1 MKTKLLFIYVLCFLF
16 SCGISAQQSQ
26 KGWFKIGK
34 AKKTVPIATQSQ
46 NTQSAQSR
54 SIEGWQGK
62 KAPAQATRIFYYNNG
77 NEKVYTHKEYY
88 EYDAYGNV
96 TLIEPNINERVIYEY
111 DNKTNGKLLLSETH
125 YVWDYPTQVWKKT
138 QNAANFTTTLNA
150 SGIRTA
156 VNKTGIEKAT
166 FNEKGYVTYI
176 KENYLYSYGSQQSE
190 MSVTWKDNFPSTIS
204 ISYREEDDPYDIT
217 EISNITPMYG
227 TENFNPYLIT
237 EDDWDSNM
245 YDGEDNSF
253 FFNCDAT
260 MKEGYGRSINLRIE
274 CEHED
279 ATNTFSRTVYIL
291 QGDQKTPYYTEKR
304 TLLDSNGSFRY
315 TYTDHDE
322 EYRDTLI
329 VTCNKYGDII
339 RQEKIETEY
348 NYRYSYLDIYDRE
361 YDSNGNPQKTTYT
374 RYNNNDNPEEVWEET
389 YEKRTEEDRNVI
401 EITLS
406 APGTLESAL
415 AALDKPIYALRIIGE
430 MNQDDYYIINQIEQ
444 ISFVD
449 LSQTTNTSIPTNFLN
464 NKEQLVAI
472 MLPETL
478 KEIQNDAFRYCR
490 SLYSI
495 NLPNSIENIGYG
507 AFFYCQIDSLILPES
522 LLSLGD
528 YAFEECEKLVYVELP
543 TKLSTLSAG
552 ALSYCKNLQKIVCRM
567 PAPVSANV
575 IYDSDEVFRG
585 INHENCTV
593 VVPAIS
599 LASYRADKSWNK
611 FTHYETFEY
620 TPKDWILN
628 GHLLLSDNTRIPGS
642 PDMEINM
649 GGGLIVEGNSPMP
662 IKTLKIHQGEVYDQ
676 WGDRSYTN
684 KLPIVISRSNA
695 LSAENIEL
703 IYTCEPYQ
711 WYFVSFP
718 FDVNPANITV
728 DNNALYVIRYYDG
741 AARAQYGAGSSWQD
755 VPNGEIL
762 RAGEGYIIQ
771 FNQKVTQFTVS
782 AVHNANKDTFFSNS
796 SRKITLNEYN
806 SEYAHNRSWN
816 LIGNPYPCYFNIKS
830 MECSAPIIVQ
840 NGRGYSAY
848 SPVDDHYA
856 LSPMQAF
863 FIQKPLDLENITFQ
877 PEGRQ
882 GDGAIVTKEGY
893 TRSINSERTVY
904 NITLGNKIYTDKTRF
919 VITPNASI
927 KYDFGKDASKFMSED
942 KEVVQLFTI
951 ENGVQYAINE
961 RPLEKGVIQLG
972 VYIGKK
978 GEYTFNMGENIPLEG
993 DIILIDKQENKEIDL
1008 KNESYSFDAEAGTYA
1023 DRFEIHLSIVPTDIQ
1038 TETEADSPRVIPGYN
1053 KITVKADTGDDI
1065 KIYAI
1070 TGQLLR
1076 QVIATQSETE
1086 IAIGNGAYI
1095 VTVKD
1100 KAFKTIVLK

>member
-26 KGWFKIGK
+26 KGWLKIGK

-54 SIEGWQGK
+54 SVEGWQGK

-507 AFFYCQIDSLILPES
+507 AFSYCQIDSLILPES

-528 YAFEECEKLVYVELP
+528 YAFEECEKLVYIELP

-552 ALSYCKNLQKIVCRM
+552 ALSYCKNLQKIV
-567 PAPVSANV
+567 S
-575 IYDSDEVFRG
+575 
-585 INHENCTV
+585 
-593 VVPAIS
+593 
-599 LASYRADKSWNK
+599 
-611 FTHYETFEY
+611 
-620 TPKDWILN
+620 
-628 GHLLLSDNTRIPGS
+628 RI
-642 PDMEINM
+642 
-649 GGGLIVEGNSPMP
+649 
-662 IKTLKIHQGEVYDQ
+662 VY
-676 WGDRSYTN
+676 
-684 KLPIVISRSNA
+684 
-695 LSAENIEL
+695 
-703 IYTCEPYQ
+703 
-711 WYFVSFP
+711 
-718 FDVNPANITV
+718 
-728 DNNALYVIRYYDG
+728 
-741 AARAQYGAGSSWQD
+741 
-755 VPNGEIL
+755 
-762 RAGEGYIIQ
+762 
-771 FNQKVTQFTVS
+771 
-782 AVHNANKDTFFSNS
+782 
-796 SRKITLNEYN
+796 
-806 SEYAHNRSWN
+806 
-816 LIGNPYPCYFNIKS
+816 
-830 MECSAPIIVQ
+830 
-840 NGRGYSAY
+840 
-848 SPVDDHYA
+848 
-856 LSPMQAF
+856 
-863 FIQKPLDLENITFQ
+863 ITF
-877 PEGRQ
+877 
-882 GDGAIVTKEGY
+882 
-893 TRSINSERTVY
+893 
-904 NITLGNKIYTDKTRF
+904 L
-919 VITPNASI
+919 
-927 KYDFGKDASKFMSED
+927 
-942 KEVVQLFTI
+942 
-951 ENGVQYAINE
+951 
-961 RPLEKGVIQLG
+961 
-972 VYIGKK
+972 
-978 GEYTFNMGENIPLEG
+978 
-993 DIILIDKQENKEIDL
+993 
-1008 KNESYSFDAEAGTYA
+1008 
-1023 DRFEIHLSIVPTDIQ
+1023 
-1038 TETEADSPRVIPGYN
+1038 
-1053 KITVKADTGDDI
+1053 
-1065 KIYAI
+1065 
-1070 TGQLLR
+1070 
-1076 QVIATQSETE
+1076 
-1086 IAIGNGAYI
+1086 
-1095 VTVKD
+1095 
-1100 KAFKTIVLK
+1100 

>member
-507 AFFYCQIDSLILPES
+507 AFSYCQIDSLILPES

-552 ALSYCKNLQKIVCRM
+552 ALSDAEFTKNSM
-567 PAPVSANV
+567 
-575 IYDSDEVFRG
+575 
-585 INHENCTV
+585 
-593 VVPAIS
+593 
-599 LASYRADKSWNK
+599 
-611 FTHYETFEY
+611 
-620 TPKDWILN
+620 
-628 GHLLLSDNTRIPGS
+628 
-642 PDMEINM
+642 
-649 GGGLIVEGNSPMP
+649 
-662 IKTLKIHQGEVYDQ
+662 
-676 WGDRSYTN
+676 
-684 KLPIVISRSNA
+684 SNA
-695 LSAENIEL
+695 S
-703 IYTCEPYQ
+703 
-711 WYFVSFP
+711 SS
-718 FDVNPANITV
+718 
-728 DNNALYVIRYYDG
+728 IR
-741 AARAQYGAGSSWQD
+741 
-755 VPNGEIL
+755 
-762 RAGEGYIIQ
+762 
-771 FNQKVTQFTVS
+771 
-782 AVHNANKDTFFSNS
+782 
-796 SRKITLNEYN
+796 
-806 SEYAHNRSWN
+806 
-816 LIGNPYPCYFNIKS
+816 
-830 MECSAPIIVQ
+830 
-840 NGRGYSAY
+840 
-848 SPVDDHYA
+848 
-856 LSPMQAF
+856 
-863 FIQKPLDLENITFQ
+863 
-877 PEGRQ
+877 
-882 GDGAIVTKEGY
+882 
-893 TRSINSERTVY
+893 
-904 NITLGNKIYTDKTRF
+904 
-919 VITPNASI
+919 
-927 KYDFGKDASKFMSED
+927 
-942 KEVVQLFTI
+942 
-951 ENGVQYAINE
+951 
-961 RPLEKGVIQLG
+961 
-972 VYIGKK
+972 
-978 GEYTFNMGENIPLEG
+978 
-993 DIILIDKQENKEIDL
+993 
-1008 KNESYSFDAEAGTYA
+1008 
-1023 DRFEIHLSIVPTDIQ
+1023 
-1038 TETEADSPRVIPGYN
+1038 
-1053 KITVKADTGDDI
+1053 
-1065 KIYAI
+1065 
-1070 TGQLLR
+1070 
-1076 QVIATQSETE
+1076 
-1086 IAIGNGAYI
+1086 
-1095 VTVKD
+1095 
-1100 KAFKTIVLK
+1100 

>member
-507 AFFYCQIDSLILPES
+507 AF
-522 LLSLGD
+522 
-528 YAFEECEKLVYVELP
+528 
-543 TKLSTLSAG
+543 
-552 ALSYCKNLQKIVCRM
+552 
-567 PAPVSANV
+567 
-575 IYDSDEVFRG
+575 
-585 INHENCTV
+585 
-593 VVPAIS
+593 
-599 LASYRADKSWNK
+599 
-611 FTHYETFEY
+611 
-620 TPKDWILN
+620 
-628 GHLLLSDNTRIPGS
+628 
-642 PDMEINM
+642 
-649 GGGLIVEGNSPMP
+649 EGC
-662 IKTLKIHQGEVYDQ
+662 I
-676 WGDRSYTN
+676 
-684 KLPIVISRSNA
+684 
-695 LSAENIEL
+695 
-703 IYTCEPYQ
+703 
-711 WYFVSFP
+711 
-718 FDVNPANITV
+718 
-728 DNNALYVIRYYDG
+728 
-741 AARAQYGAGSSWQD
+741 
-755 VPNGEIL
+755 
-762 RAGEGYIIQ
+762 
-771 FNQKVTQFTVS
+771 
-782 AVHNANKDTFFSNS
+782 
-796 SRKITLNEYN
+796 
-806 SEYAHNRSWN
+806 
-816 LIGNPYPCYFNIKS
+816 
-830 MECSAPIIVQ
+830 
-840 NGRGYSAY
+840 
-848 SPVDDHYA
+848 
-856 LSPMQAF
+856 
-863 FIQKPLDLENITFQ
+863 
-877 PEGRQ
+877 
-882 GDGAIVTKEGY
+882 
-893 TRSINSERTVY
+893 
-904 NITLGNKIYTDKTRF
+904 
-919 VITPNASI
+919 
-927 KYDFGKDASKFMSED
+927 
-942 KEVVQLFTI
+942 
-951 ENGVQYAINE
+951 
-961 RPLEKGVIQLG
+961 
-972 VYIGKK
+972 
-978 GEYTFNMGENIPLEG
+978 
-993 DIILIDKQENKEIDL
+993 
-1008 KNESYSFDAEAGTYA
+1008 
-1023 DRFEIHLSIVPTDIQ
+1023 
-1038 TETEADSPRVIPGYN
+1038 
-1053 KITVKADTGDDI
+1053 
-1065 KIYAI
+1065 
-1070 TGQLLR
+1070 
-1076 QVIATQSETE
+1076 
-1086 IAIGNGAYI
+1086 
-1095 VTVKD
+1095 
-1100 KAFKTIVLK
+1100 

>member
-507 AFFYCQIDSLILPES
+507 AFSYCQIDSLILPES

-741 AARAQYGAGSSWQD
+741 AA
-755 VPNGEIL
+755 
-762 RAGEGYIIQ
+762 
-771 FNQKVTQFTVS
+771 
-782 AVHNANKDTFFSNS
+782 VHNMEQEAVGKMYRMEKFYVPERDISYSSTRRLPNS
-796 SRKITLNEYN
+796 RL
-806 SEYAHNRSWN
+806 
-816 LIGNPYPCYFNIKS
+816 
-830 MECSAPIIVQ
+830 
-840 NGRGYSAY
+840 
-848 SPVDDHYA
+848 
-856 LSPMQAF
+856 
-863 FIQKPLDLENITFQ
+863 
-877 PEGRQ
+877 
-882 GDGAIVTKEGY
+882 
-893 TRSINSERTVY
+893 
-904 NITLGNKIYTDKTRF
+904 
-919 VITPNASI
+919 
-927 KYDFGKDASKFMSED
+927 
-942 KEVVQLFTI
+942 
-951 ENGVQYAINE
+951 VQYI
-961 RPLEKGVIQLG
+961 
-972 VYIGKK
+972 
-978 GEYTFNMGENIPLEG
+978 M
-993 DIILIDKQENKEIDL
+993 
-1008 KNESYSFDAEAGTYA
+1008 
-1023 DRFEIHLSIVPTDIQ
+1023 Q
-1038 TETEADSPRVIPGYN
+1038 TKTPSS
-1053 KITVKADTGDDI
+1053 
-1065 KIYAI
+1065 
-1070 TGQLLR
+1070 
-1076 QVIATQSETE
+1076 ATPVARS
-1086 IAIGNGAYI
+1086 
-1095 VTVKD
+1095 
-1100 KAFKTIVLK
+1100 L

>member
-26 KGWFKIGK
+26 KGWLKIGK

-54 SIEGWQGK
+54 SVEGWQGK

-204 ISYREEDDPYDIT
+204 ISYREEDAPYDIT

-507 AFFYCQIDSLILPES
+507 AFSYCQIDSLILPES

-741 AARAQYGAGSSWQD
+741 AA
-755 VPNGEIL
+755 
-762 RAGEGYIIQ
+762 
-771 FNQKVTQFTVS
+771 
-782 AVHNANKDTFFSNS
+782 VHNMEQEAVGKMYRMEKFYVPERDISYSSTRRLPNS
-796 SRKITLNEYN
+796 RL
-806 SEYAHNRSWN
+806 
-816 LIGNPYPCYFNIKS
+816 
-830 MECSAPIIVQ
+830 
-840 NGRGYSAY
+840 
-848 SPVDDHYA
+848 
-856 LSPMQAF
+856 
-863 FIQKPLDLENITFQ
+863 
-877 PEGRQ
+877 
-882 GDGAIVTKEGY
+882 
-893 TRSINSERTVY
+893 
-904 NITLGNKIYTDKTRF
+904 
-919 VITPNASI
+919 
-927 KYDFGKDASKFMSED
+927 
-942 KEVVQLFTI
+942 
-951 ENGVQYAINE
+951 VQYI
-961 RPLEKGVIQLG
+961 
-972 VYIGKK
+972 
-978 GEYTFNMGENIPLEG
+978 M
-993 DIILIDKQENKEIDL
+993 
-1008 KNESYSFDAEAGTYA
+1008 
-1023 DRFEIHLSIVPTDIQ
+1023 Q
-1038 TETEADSPRVIPGYN
+1038 TKTPSSATPVAR
-1053 KITVKADTGDDI
+1053 
-1065 KIYAI
+1065 
-1070 TGQLLR
+1070 LL
-1076 QVIATQSETE
+1076 
-1086 IAIGNGAYI
+1086 
-1095 VTVKD
+1095 
-1100 KAFKTIVLK
+1100 

>member
-26 KGWFKIGK
+26 KGWLKIGK

-54 SIEGWQGK
+54 SVEGWQGK

-204 ISYREEDDPYDIT
+204 ISYREEDAPYDIT

-507 AFFYCQIDSLILPES
+507 AFSYCQIDSLILPES

-575 IYDSDEVFRG
+575 IYDS
-585 INHENCTV
+585 
-593 VVPAIS
+593 
-599 LASYRADKSWNK
+599 
-611 FTHYETFEY
+611 
-620 TPKDWILN
+620 
-628 GHLLLSDNTRIPGS
+628 
-642 PDMEINM
+642 
-649 GGGLIVEGNSPMP
+649 
-662 IKTLKIHQGEVYDQ
+662 
-676 WGDRSYTN
+676 
-684 KLPIVISRSNA
+684 
-695 LSAENIEL
+695 
-703 IYTCEPYQ
+703 
-711 WYFVSFP
+711 
-718 FDVNPANITV
+718 ITV
-728 DNNALYVIRYYDG
+728 
-741 AARAQYGAGSSWQD
+741 
-755 VPNGEIL
+755 
-762 RAGEGYIIQ
+762 
-771 FNQKVTQFTVS
+771 
-782 AVHNANKDTFFSNS
+782 
-796 SRKITLNEYN
+796 
-806 SEYAHNRSWN
+806 
-816 LIGNPYPCYFNIKS
+816 
-830 MECSAPIIVQ
+830 
-840 NGRGYSAY
+840 
-848 SPVDDHYA
+848 
-856 LSPMQAF
+856 
-863 FIQKPLDLENITFQ
+863 FI
-877 PEGRQ
+877 
-882 GDGAIVTKEGY
+882 
-893 TRSINSERTVY
+893 
-904 NITLGNKIYTDKTRF
+904 
-919 VITPNASI
+919 
-927 KYDFGKDASKFMSED
+927 
-942 KEVVQLFTI
+942 TI
-951 ENGVQYAINE
+951 EQPKLI
-961 RPLEKGVIQLG
+961 R
-972 VYIGKK
+972 
-978 GEYTFNMGENIPLEG
+978 NI
-993 DIILIDKQENKEIDL
+993 
-1008 KNESYSFDAEAGTYA
+1008 
-1023 DRFEIHLSIVPTDIQ
+1023 
-1038 TETEADSPRVIPGYN
+1038 RV
-1053 KITVKADTGDDI
+1053 
-1065 KIYAI
+1065 
-1070 TGQLLR
+1070 
-1076 QVIATQSETE
+1076 
-1086 IAIGNGAYI
+1086 
-1095 VTVKD
+1095 
-1100 KAFKTIVLK
+1100 

>member
-26 KGWFKIGK
+26 KGWLKIGK

-54 SIEGWQGK
+54 SVEGWQGK

-361 YDSNGNPQKTTYT
+361 YDSNGNLQKTTYT

-464 NKEQLVAI
+464 NKEQVVAI

-507 AFFYCQIDSLILPES
+507 AF
-522 LLSLGD
+522 
-528 YAFEECEKLVYVELP
+528 
-543 TKLSTLSAG
+543 
-552 ALSYCKNLQKIVCRM
+552 
-567 PAPVSANV
+567 
-575 IYDSDEVFRG
+575 
-585 INHENCTV
+585 
-593 VVPAIS
+593 
-599 LASYRADKSWNK
+599 
-611 FTHYETFEY
+611 
-620 TPKDWILN
+620 
-628 GHLLLSDNTRIPGS
+628 
-642 PDMEINM
+642 
-649 GGGLIVEGNSPMP
+649 
-662 IKTLKIHQGEVYDQ
+662 
-676 WGDRSYTN
+676 
-684 KLPIVISRSNA
+684 
-695 LSAENIEL
+695 
-703 IYTCEPYQ
+703 
-711 WYFVSFP
+711 
-718 FDVNPANITV
+718 
-728 DNNALYVIRYYDG
+728 
-741 AARAQYGAGSSWQD
+741 
-755 VPNGEIL
+755 
-762 RAGEGYIIQ
+762 IIMY
-771 FNQKVTQFTVS
+771 
-782 AVHNANKDTFFSNS
+782 
-796 SRKITLNEYN
+796 L
-806 SEYAHNRSWN
+806 
-816 LIGNPYPCYFNIKS
+816 
-830 MECSAPIIVQ
+830 
-840 NGRGYSAY
+840 
-848 SPVDDHYA
+848 
-856 LSPMQAF
+856 
-863 FIQKPLDLENITFQ
+863 
-877 PEGRQ
+877 
-882 GDGAIVTKEGY
+882 
-893 TRSINSERTVY
+893 
-904 NITLGNKIYTDKTRF
+904 
-919 VITPNASI
+919 
-927 KYDFGKDASKFMSED
+927 
-942 KEVVQLFTI
+942 
-951 ENGVQYAINE
+951 
-961 RPLEKGVIQLG
+961 
-972 VYIGKK
+972 
-978 GEYTFNMGENIPLEG
+978 
-993 DIILIDKQENKEIDL
+993 
-1008 KNESYSFDAEAGTYA
+1008 
-1023 DRFEIHLSIVPTDIQ
+1023 
-1038 TETEADSPRVIPGYN
+1038 
-1053 KITVKADTGDDI
+1053 
-1065 KIYAI
+1065 
-1070 TGQLLR
+1070 
-1076 QVIATQSETE
+1076 
-1086 IAIGNGAYI
+1086 
-1095 VTVKD
+1095 
-1100 KAFKTIVLK
+1100 

>member
-507 AFFYCQIDSLILPES
+507 AFSYCQIDSLILPES

-552 ALSYCKNLQKIVCRM
+552 ALSYCKNLQKIVCL
-567 PAPVSANV
+567 
-575 IYDSDEVFRG
+575 
-585 INHENCTV
+585 
-593 VVPAIS
+593 S
-599 LASYRADKSWNK
+599 L
-611 FTHYETFEY
+611 
-620 TPKDWILN
+620 
-628 GHLLLSDNTRIPGS
+628 
-642 PDMEINM
+642 
-649 GGGLIVEGNSPMP
+649 
-662 IKTLKIHQGEVYDQ
+662 IH
-676 WGDRSYTN
+676 
-684 KLPIVISRSNA
+684 I
-695 LSAENIEL
+695 
-703 IYTCEPYQ
+703 
-711 WYFVSFP
+711 
-718 FDVNPANITV
+718 
-728 DNNALYVIRYYDG
+728 
-741 AARAQYGAGSSWQD
+741 
-755 VPNGEIL
+755 
-762 RAGEGYIIQ
+762 
-771 FNQKVTQFTVS
+771 
-782 AVHNANKDTFFSNS
+782 
-796 SRKITLNEYN
+796 
-806 SEYAHNRSWN
+806 
-816 LIGNPYPCYFNIKS
+816 
-830 MECSAPIIVQ
+830 
-840 NGRGYSAY
+840 
-848 SPVDDHYA
+848 
-856 LSPMQAF
+856 
-863 FIQKPLDLENITFQ
+863 
-877 PEGRQ
+877 
-882 GDGAIVTKEGY
+882 
-893 TRSINSERTVY
+893 
-904 NITLGNKIYTDKTRF
+904 
-919 VITPNASI
+919 
-927 KYDFGKDASKFMSED
+927 
-942 KEVVQLFTI
+942 
-951 ENGVQYAINE
+951 
-961 RPLEKGVIQLG
+961 
-972 VYIGKK
+972 
-978 GEYTFNMGENIPLEG
+978 
-993 DIILIDKQENKEIDL
+993 
-1008 KNESYSFDAEAGTYA
+1008 
-1023 DRFEIHLSIVPTDIQ
+1023 
-1038 TETEADSPRVIPGYN
+1038 
-1053 KITVKADTGDDI
+1053 
-1065 KIYAI
+1065 
-1070 TGQLLR
+1070 
-1076 QVIATQSETE
+1076 
-1086 IAIGNGAYI
+1086 
-1095 VTVKD
+1095 
-1100 KAFKTIVLK
+1100 